1 MNSFRTNNLS
11 WKFDRFSASG
21 CKDIGIRNFELKTE
35 FLSVTFLVQL
45 CDLVAQNLRSNL
57 RKANLSKGIES

>member
-11 WKFDRFSASG
+11 LKLEKFSASG
-21 CKDIGIRNFELKTE
+21 CKDIRIRNFELKTE
-35 FLSVTFLVQL
+35 FLYVTLMVQL

-57 RKANLSKGIES
+57 RKTNLTY